1 MSFLEADGVIPAI
14 LPMGVSMII
23 RFVLFLEIL
32 PFWTALHLIL
42 CLKRPMMVGRVNIHG
57 LSGSLWRTNIFAC
70 LYIIFHGAH
79 TLFYMKLTMQ
89 DMYLSGAHEQFLRKR
104 SRSKKML
111 TEWGVPLASAEV
123 VNKVLN
129 L

>member
-1 MSFLEADGVIPAI
+1 
-14 LPMGVSMII
+14 
-23 RFVLFLEIL
+23 
-32 PFWTALHLIL
+32 
-42 CLKRPMMVGRVNIHG
+42 
-57 LSGSLWRTNIFAC
+57 
-70 LYIIFHGAH
+70 
-79 TLFYMKLTMQ
+79 MKLIMQ

-129 L
+129 LWILCNGQQVVVFDI

>member
-1 MSFLEADGVIPAI
+1 
-14 LPMGVSMII
+14 MG
-23 RFVLFLEIL
+23 
-32 PFWTALHLIL
+32 
-42 CLKRPMMVGRVNIHG
+42 CLDHCGGP
-57 LSGSLWRTNIFAC
+57 FAC

-79 TLFYMKLTMQ
+79 SLFYMKLTMQ